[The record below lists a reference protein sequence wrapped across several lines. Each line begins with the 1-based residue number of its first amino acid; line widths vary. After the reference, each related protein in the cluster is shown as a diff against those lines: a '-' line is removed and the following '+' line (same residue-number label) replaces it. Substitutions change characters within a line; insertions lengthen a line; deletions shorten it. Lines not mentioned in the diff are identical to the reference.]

1 MARRGS
7 RAGLLGRE
15 NECKALDDLLAGARA
30 GRSGV
35 LVLRGEPGI
44 GKTELLRHLLGR
56 ATGCRTIRA
65 AGVQSEMELSYAGLH
80 QLCAPLLSGLDQLP
94 EPQRDALGTAFGLR
108 GGPAPDRFLVGLAA
122 LSLIA
127 DAGGEQPLVCL
138 VDDAQWLD
146 KASALTLEFVAR
158 RLLAE
163 SVVLVFAVREPSAGH
178 ALGSLPELSITGLT
192 ERDSRTLLDSVV
204 TGPLDER
211 VRDRIVAE
219 SRGNPLALLELP
231 RGLNAAEMA
240 GGFERPDAWPLSSQI
255 EQGFL
260 RRVQALPAETR
271 RLLLLAAAEPLGD
284 VTLLRCAA
292 GRLGIDPDTAVS
304 HEGVMDLI
312 TLGNRVRFRHPL
324 VRSAAYRAA
333 GPLERREIH
342 KALADATDA
351 GLDPDRRAWHLA
363 DAASGPDETVAA
375 ELERSAGRALA
386 RGGIVAAAAFLQR
399 ATTLT
404 QNPARRAQRAVAA
417 AQAKLHAGAF
427 EPAAALLATAEAGP
441 LDELGRA
448 RIEVLRAGIAFAQN
462 RGGEAPLPLL
472 VAARRFG
479 RLGDVT
485 LARETYLDAVEAAI
499 FVGRLARGP
508 GLLEVGEAAREAPPA
523 RQPQVSDMVL
533 DALVVRLTD
542 GYPAS
547 ASMMARALEAL
558 CDERLPVPVQLRRLW
573 FASFI
578 ASDLWDDEHW
588 HTAATRHVTVTRE
601 AGALNALPDALDS
614 RVFVHLIA
622 GELAAAESLIE
633 ETAVVCAATG
643 NSNSARLGPLGL
655 AVWRGR
661 EDEARALIAAAL
673 AAALP
678 RGQGASVTVTRWYE
692 AVLCNGLGQYA
703 QALAAAREAAAEQR
717 EFASPRWALTE
728 LIEAAVR
735 SGSPESATD
744 ALERLSEA
752 TRASGT
758 DWALGVEARSRA
770 LLSEADTAERLYRE
784 AIERLER
791 TRVRMDLA
799 RAHLVYGEWLRRENR
814 RVDARAQLDV
824 AHEMFSRFG
833 AEAFAERARGE
844 LHATGAKVRNHTV
857 ATPTA
862 LTPQEAQIA
871 RLVGKGLTN
880 PEIGAQLFISR
891 HTVEW
896 HLRKVFSKL
905 GVSSRR
911 EIRAIQLEGEATSA

>member
-1 MARRGS
+1 
-7 RAGLLGRE
+7 
-15 NECKALDDLLAGARA
+15 
-30 GRSGV
+30 
-35 LVLRGEPGI
+35 
-44 GKTELLRHLLGR
+44 
-56 ATGCRTIRA
+56 
-65 AGVQSEMELSYAGLH
+65 MELSYAGLH
-80 QLCAPLLSGLDQLP
+80 QLCAPLLAGLDQLP

-108 GGPAPDRFLVGLAA
+108 AGAAPDRFLVGLAT

-127 DAGGEQPLVCL
+127 DAGGDQPLICV

-146 KASALTLEFVAR
+146 EASSLTLEFVAR

-178 ALGSLPELSITGLT
+178 ALGSLPELSVTGLT

-204 TGPLDER
+204 TGPFDER

-231 RGLNAAEMA
+231 RALTAAEMA
-240 GGFERPDAWPLSSQI
+240 GGFERPDAWPLSNQI

-260 RRVQALPAETR
+260 RRVQALPSESR
-271 RLLLLAAAEPLGD
+271 RLLFIAAAEPLGD
-284 VTLLRCAA
+284 VTLLRRAA
-292 GRLGIDPDTAVS
+292 GRLGIDADAAGS
-304 HEGVMDLI
+304 HEGATDLI

-333 GPLERREIH
+333 GPGERREVH

-351 GLDPDRRAWHLA
+351 RLDPDRRAWHLA

-375 ELERSAGRALA
+375 ELERSAGRAHA
-386 RGGIVAAAAFLQR
+386 RGGIAAAAAFLQR
-399 ATTLT
+399 ATALT
-404 QNPARRAQRAVAA
+404 QDPARRAQRAVDA
-417 AQAKLHAGAF
+417 AQAKLQAGAF
-427 EPAAALLATAEAGP
+427 ESAATLLATAAAGP
-441 LDELGRA
+441 LDEPGRA
-448 RIEVLRAGIAFAQN
+448 RIEVLRAGLAFAQN
-462 RGGEAPLPLL
+462 RGGEAPQLL
-472 VAARRFG
+472 LTAARRFG
-479 RLGDVT
+479 RLDDVALT
-485 LARETYLDAVEAAI
+485 RGTYLDAVEAAI
-499 FVGRLARGP
+499 FAGRLARGP

-533 DALVVRLTD
+533 DALAVRFTE

-547 ASMMARALEAL
+547 APMMERALEAL
-558 CDERLPVPVQLRRLW
+558 CDERLPVHVQLRRLW
-573 FASFI
+573 FGSFI

-588 HTAATRHVTVTRE
+588 HTAAARHVTVTRE
-601 AGALNALPDALDS
+601 AGALSALPDALDS
-614 RVFVHLIA
+614 RAFVHLIA

-633 ETAVVCAATG
+633 ESAAVCAATG

-661 EDEARALIAAAL
+661 EGEARTLIDAVL
-673 AAALP
+673 AEAVP
-678 RGQGASVTVTRWYE
+678 RGQGATVTITRWYE
-692 AVLCNGLGQYA
+692 AVLCNGLGRYA

-717 EFASPRWALTE
+717 EIASPRWALTE

-735 SGSPESATD
+735 SGSPESAAG
-744 ALERLSEA
+744 ALELLSEA

-770 LLSEADTAERLYRE
+770 LLSEGDTAERFYRE
-784 AIERLER
+784 AIERLGR
-791 TRVRMDLA
+791 TRVRMELA
-799 RAHLVYGEWLRRENR
+799 RAHLLYGEWLRRENR
-814 RVDARAQLDV
+814 RVDARSQLDV

-844 LHATGAKVRNHTV
+844 LQATGAKVRSHAV

-862 LTPQEAQIA
+862 LTSQEAQIA
-871 RLVGKGLTN
+871 RLAGKGLTN

-905 GVSSRR
+905 GISSRR
-911 EIRAIQLEGEATSA
+911 EIRAIQFEGEATSA

>member
-15 NECKALDDLLAGARA
+15 SECKALDDLLAGARA

-44 GKTELLRHLLGR
+44 GKTELLGHLLGR

-108 GGPAPDRFLVGLAA
+108 AGAAPDRFLVGLAT

-127 DAGGEQPLVCL
+127 DAGGDQPLVCL

-163 SVVLVFAVREPSAGH
+163 SVVLVLAVREPSVGH
-178 ALGSLPELSITGLT
+178 TLGSLPELSVTGLT

-211 VRDRIVAE
+211 VRERIVAE

-231 RGLNAAEMA
+231 RGLTAAETV
-240 GGFERPDAWPLSSQI
+240 GGFERPDAWPLSSRI
-255 EQGFL
+255 EEGFL
-260 RRVQALPAETR
+260 RRVQALPSQTR
-271 RLLLLAAAEPLGD
+271 RLLCIAAAEPLGD
-284 VTLLRCAA
+284 VTLLRRAA
-292 GRLGIDPDTAVS
+292 GRLGIDADAAVAY
-304 HEGVMDLI
+304 EGAADLI
-312 TLGNRVRFRHPL
+312 TLGTRVRFRHPL

-333 GPLERREIH
+333 GPSERREVH
-342 KALADATDA
+342 KALAEATDA
-351 GLDPDRRAWHLA
+351 RLDPDRRAWHLA
-363 DAASGPDETVAA
+363 DATSEPDETVAA
-375 ELERSAGRALA
+375 ELERSAGRAQA
-386 RGGIVAAAAFLQR
+386 RGGIAAAAAFLQR
-399 ATTLT
+399 ATVLT
-404 QNPARRAQRAVAA
+404 EDPARRAQRAVDA

-427 EPAAALLATAEAGP
+427 ESAATLLATAEAGP

-448 RIEVLRAGIAFAQN
+448 RIEVLHAGMAFAEN
-462 RGGEAPLPLL
+462 RGGEAPQLL
-472 VAARRFG
+472 LAAARRFG
-479 RLGDVT
+479 RLDVA
-485 LARETYLDAVEAAI
+485 LAREIHLDAIAAAI
-499 FVGRLARGP
+499 FAGRLALGP
-508 GLLEVGEAAREAPPA
+508 GLREVGEAAREAPPA
-523 RQPQVSDMVL
+523 RQPQLSDTVL
-533 DALVVRLTD
+533 DALAVRLTD
-542 GYPAS
+542 GYAAAVPA
-547 ASMMARALEAL
+547 MERVLEAL
-558 CDERLPVPVQLRRLW
+558 CDERLPVSEQLRRLW
-573 FASFI
+573 LASVI

-588 HTAATRHVTVTRE
+588 HLAATRHVTITRQ
-601 AGALNALPDALDS
+601 AGALSALPDALDS

-622 GELAAAESLIE
+622 GELTAAESLVE
-633 ETAVVCAATG
+633 ETAAVCAATG
-643 NSNSARLGPLGL
+643 NTNPGRVGPLGL

-661 EDEARALIAAAL
+661 EGEARTLIDANLGEAV
-673 AAALP
+673 P
-678 RGQGASVTVTRWYE
+678 RGQGATVTVTRWYE

-703 QALAAAREAAAEQR
+703 QALTAAREAAVEPR
-717 EFASPRWALTE
+717 EFSSPRWALVE

-735 SGSPESATD
+735 NGSPEPGAE

-770 LLSEADTAERLYRE
+770 LLSEGDTAERLHRE

-799 RAHLVYGEWLRRENR
+799 RAHLLYGEWLRRENR
-814 RVDARAQLDV
+814 SGDARAQLDV

-833 AEAFAERARGE
+833 AQAFAERARGE
-844 LHATGAKVRNHTV
+844 LQATGAKVRNHTV

-871 RLVGKGLTN
+871 RLAGKGLTN

-905 GVSSRR
+905 SISSRR
-911 EIRAIQLEGEATSA
+911 EIRAVQFEDEPTSA

>member
-15 NECKALDDLLAGARA
+15 SECKALDDLVAGARA

-44 GKTELLRHLLGR
+44 GKTELLRHLLAR
-56 ATGCRTIRA
+56 ATGCRIIRA

-80 QLCAPLLSGLDQLP
+80 QLCAPLLTGLDLLP
-94 EPQRDALGTAFGLR
+94 EPQRDALGTAFGLVA
-108 GGPAPDRFLVGLAA
+108 GSAPDRFLVGLAT

-127 DAGGEQPLVCL
+127 DAGGDQPLVCI

-163 SVVLVFAVREPSAGH
+163 SVVLVFAVREPSADH
-178 ALGSLPELSITGLT
+178 TLGSLPELSITGLT

-231 RGLNAAEMA
+231 RGLTAAEMA
-240 GGFERPDAWPLSSQI
+240 GGFEPPDVWPLSSQI
-255 EQGFL
+255 EQRFL
-260 RRVQALPAETR
+260 LRVQALPTETR
-271 RLLLLAAAEPLGD
+271 RLLIIAAAEPLGD
-284 VTLLRCAA
+284 VTLLRRAA
-292 GRLGIDPDTAVS
+292 GRLGIDADTAAS
-304 HEGVMDLI
+304 REGAEDLI
-312 TLGNRVRFRHPL
+312 TLDTRVRFRHPL

-333 GPLERREIH
+333 DPSERREVH

-351 GLDPDRRAWHLA
+351 RLDPDRRAWHLA
-363 DAASGPDETVAA
+363 DAAVGPDETVAA
-375 ELERSAGRALA
+375 ELERSAGRAQA
-386 RGGIVAAAAFLQR
+386 RGGVAAAAAFLQR
-399 ATTLT
+399 ATALT
-404 QNPARRAQRAVAA
+404 EDPVRRAQRAVDA

-427 EPAAALLATAEAGP
+427 ESAATLLATAEAGP

-448 RIEVLRAGIAFAQN
+448 RIDVLHAGMAFAEN
-462 RGGEAPLPLL
+462 RGGEAPQLL
-472 VAARRFG
+472 LAAARRFG
-479 RLGDVT
+479 RLDVA
-485 LARETYLDAVEAAI
+485 LAREIHLDAIAAAI
-499 FVGRLARGP
+499 FAGRLAPGP
-508 GLLEVGEAAREAPPA
+508 GLREVGEAAREAPPA
-523 RQPQVSDMVL
+523 RQPQLSDTVL
-533 DALVVRLTD
+533 DALAVRLTD
-542 GYPAS
+542 GYAAAAP
-547 ASMMARALEAL
+547 MMERALEAL
-558 CDERLPVPVQLRRLW
+558 CDERLPVSEQLRRLW
-573 FASFI
+573 LASVI

-588 HTAATRHVTVTRE
+588 HSAATRHVTITRE
-601 AGALNALPDALDS
+601 AGALSVLPDALDS

-622 GELAAAESLIE
+622 GELTAAESLIE
-633 ETAVVCAATG
+633 ETAAVCAAIG
-643 NSNSARLGPLGL
+643 NTNPGRVGPLGL

-661 EDEARALIAAAL
+661 EGEARTLIDANLGEAV
-673 AAALP
+673 P
-678 RGQGASVTVTRWYE
+678 RGQGATVTVTRWYE

-703 QALAAAREAAAEQR
+703 LALKAAREAAVEPR
-717 EFASPRWALTE
+717 EFSSPRWALVE

-735 SGSPESATD
+735 NGSPEPAAD
-744 ALERLSEA
+744 ALEQLSEA

-770 LLSEADTAERLYRE
+770 LLSEGASAERLYRE
-784 AIERLER
+784 AIERLQR

-799 RAHLVYGEWLRRENR
+799 RAYLVYGEWLRRENR
-814 RVDARAQLDV
+814 RDDARAQLDV

-833 AEAFAERARGE
+833 AEAFAGRARGE
-844 LHATGAKVRNHTV
+844 LQATGAKVRSHAV
-857 ATPTA
+857 ATPKA
-862 LTPQEAQIA
+862 LTSQEAQIA
-871 RLVGKGLTN
+871 RLAGKGLTN

-905 GVSSRR
+905 SISSRR
-911 EIRAIQLEGEATSA
+911 EIAAIQFEDEATSA

>member
-1 MARRGS
+1 MASRGA

-15 NECKALDDLLAGARA
+15 SECKALDELVAGARA

-108 GGPAPDRFLVGLAA
+108 AGAAPDRFLVGLAT

-127 DAGGEQPLVCL
+127 DAGGGQPLVCV

-146 KASALTLEFVAR
+146 MASALTLEFVGR

-178 ALGSLPELSITGLT
+178 TFGSLPELFLTGLI

-231 RGLNAAEMA
+231 VGLTTAEMA
-240 GGFERPDAWPLSSQI
+240 AGFGRPDASPLSSQI

-260 RRVQALPAETR
+260 RRVQALPSETR
-271 RLLLLAAAEPLGD
+271 RLLFIAAAEPLGD
-284 VTLLRCAA
+284 VTLLRRAA
-292 GRLGIDPDTAVS
+292 GRLGVDADIAVS
-304 HEGVMDLI
+304 HEGVADLI
-312 TLGNRVRFRHPL
+312 TLGTRVRFRHPL

-333 GPLERREIH
+333 GPSERREVH
-342 KALADATDA
+342 RALADVTDA
-351 GLDPDRRAWHLA
+351 RLDPDRRAWHLA

-375 ELERSAGRALA
+375 ALERSAGRAHA
-386 RGGIVAAAAFLQR
+386 RGGIAAAAAFLQR
-399 ATTLT
+399 ATALT
-404 QNPARRAQRAVAA
+404 QDPARRAQRALDA

-427 EPAAALLATAEAGP
+427 EPAATLLATAAAGP

-462 RGGEAPLPLL
+462 RGGEAPQLL
-472 VAARRFG
+472 LAAARRFG
-479 RLGDVT
+479 RLEDVA
-485 LARETYLDAVEAAI
+485 LARETYLDAMAAAI
-499 FVGRLARGP
+499 FAGRLARGP
-508 GLLEVGEAAREAPPA
+508 GLLEVAEAAREAPPA
-523 RQPQVSDMVL
+523 RQPQVSDLVL
-533 DALVVRLTD
+533 DALAVRVAD
-542 GYPAS
+542 GSPAS
-547 ASMMARALEAL
+547 ASMMEHALEAL
-558 CDERLPVPVQLRRLW
+558 CDERLPVQEQLRRLW
-573 FASFI
+573 LASII
-578 ASDLWDDEHW
+578 ASDLWDDERW
-588 HTAATRHVTVTRE
+588 HGAATRHVTVTRQ
-601 AGALNALPDALDS
+601 AGALSALPDALDS
-614 RVFVHLIA
+614 RAFVHLIA
-622 GELAAAESLIE
+622 GELAEAASLIE
-633 ETAVVCAATG
+633 EIAAVCAATG
-643 NSNSARLGPLGL
+643 NSNPGRVGPLGL

-661 EDEARALIAAAL
+661 EGAARTLIDAAL
-673 AAALP
+673 AEAVP
-678 RGQGASVTVTRWYE
+678 RGQGAVVTVTRWYE

-703 QALAAAREAAAEQR
+703 QALAAAREAAVEQR
-717 EFASPRWALTE
+717 EFSSPRWGLVE

-735 SGSPESATD
+735 SGSPESAAD
-744 ALERLSEA
+744 ALEQLSEV

-770 LLSEADTAERLYRE
+770 LLSEGDSAERLYRE
-784 AIERLER
+784 AIERLAR
-791 TRVRMDLA
+791 TRVRMELA
-799 RAHLVYGEWLRRENR
+799 RAHLLYGEWLRRENR
-814 RVDARAQLDV
+814 RSDARVQLDV

-844 LHATGAKVRNHTV
+844 LQATGAKVRTHAV

-862 LTPQEAQIA
+862 LTSQEAQIA
-871 RLVGKGLTN
+871 RLAGQGLTN

-905 GVSSRR
+905 SISSRR
-911 EIRAIQLEGEATSA
+911 EIRAIQFEDEATSA